1 VANLLT
7 GFLDAQP
14 PDCRRLQENT
24 MTRVQ
29 RRLFGPCSLA
39 WFVTVTLALVT
50 RMGVS
55 ATANTGS
62 APPDPVLE

>member
-1 VANLLT
+1 
-7 GFLDAQP
+7 
-14 PDCRRLQENT
+14 